1 MKTEHEYYKNM
12 TIQDIE
18 IVLLDSQYAET
29 DITPSDL
36 EAMKEALRLIQRAG
50 DLLCAKAFIDDSKA
64 SYFASNLIGQLGYYF
79 DKHIREIEETIQ
91 Q

>member
-12 TIQDIE
+12 TIQDID
-18 IVLLDSQYAET
+18 IVLLDPQYMKT
-29 DITPSDL
+29 DVTASDL
-36 EAMKEALRLIQRAG
+36 AAMKEALQLINRTG

-79 DKHIREIEETIQ
+79 DKHIREIEESIQ